1 MTGHHT
7 KGGIISA
14 AIIPRSQ
21 NANSHIVALVCLI
34 GAVIHGLI
42 EEECIAAIEC
52 RVYVFFAR
60 ENVLKNHLR
69 NLSDDF
75 RCFDIFLFELVVDF
89 LFLIGQEDIDAAVFL
104 YEHLPH

>member
-34 GAVIHGLI
+34 RAVIHGLI

-69 NLSDDF
+69 NLGDDL
-75 RCFDIFLFELVVDF
+75 RGLHILLFNFVVDF